1 MCNEKF
7 NHVVNLTMNE
17 ATSSQRDAGVMSR
30 TLEDAHFI
38 IRHLEFNKMPSAQ
51 ELRVR
56 AKVLANR
63 ANSMIGNRAERAAM
77 IDGEP
82 FLMSRL
88 EEQLKELKIQPLYAF
103 TKWEPL
109 LQTDDTY
116 LKKPRGYYKHIGFIK
131 SVEGIVDVYRKE

>member
-1 MCNEKF
+1 MCNENF

-38 IRHLEFNKMPSAQ
+38 IRHLQFNKMPSAQ
-51 ELRVR
+51 ELKVR

-77 IDGEP
+77 IDGPP
-82 FLMSRL
+82 FLMGPL
-88 EEQLKELKIQPLYAF
+88 ERELKEINITPLYSF
-103 TKWEPL
+103 GRYETINVTSEEGNT
-109 LQTDDTY
+109 QEINTFHY
-116 LKKPRGYYKHIGFIK
+116 LGFI
-131 SVEGIVDVYRKE
+131 EID